1 MIPGKLK
8 MRAFSSDA
16 LENDFNSKTN
26 EELKKIHQELQ
37 RKCDQTFKEF
47 KKSHSSVEEEIR
59 KLSDLAKEQQ
69 TSWVTISF
77 LAPVQQLIAAHT
89 AQKQKQ
95 EHEEN
100 KLQEYL
106 TRNQNDMFVTL
117 YRTVRYAGEKEG
129 EASAISKINEDLK
142 QHVKAKEN
150 ERDQM
155 KESEKIFYGENMAQ
169 QKDIEWYERD
179 NKRLNAEIATLKG
192 QVKLWQSATLMII
205 ASAVAGA
212 TIWISSPN
220 VLPLTES
227 NAVEET
233 SSPNVLKQGSCLHP
247 ILDAVAEI
255 RWSCFLGLNWM
266 ARQTWSIVCLTSSW
280 EAARDFSLVVPA
292 ALSIVIDLSK
302 CHDA

>member
-1 MIPGKLK
+1 MQNNCLGGTLSTVRAMLSTLAKQSRPLTSPRMIPGKLK

-16 LENDFNSKTN
+16 LKDDFNNKTN

-37 RKCDQTFKEF
+37 RQCEQTFKEF

-59 KLSDLAKEQQ
+59 NLRNLATEQE
-69 TSWVTISF
+69 SMWGGRSF
-77 LAPVQQLIAAHT
+77 LAPVQRLIAAHN

-106 TRNQNDMFVTL
+106 TRNQNDLFAAL
-117 YRTVRYAGEKEG
+117 YRTVRYAGMKEG
-129 EASAISKINEDLK
+129 EASVCSKINEDLK

-155 KESEKIFYGENMAQ
+155 KEYEKIFYGENMAQ
-169 QKDIEWYERD
+169 QKDIEWYGRD
-179 NKRLNAEIATLKG
+179 NKRLNAEIATLEG
-192 QVKLWQSATLMII
+192 QVKLWQSVTLMII

-233 SSPNVLKQGSCLHP
+233 SSPNVLKQGSCLPP

-255 RWSCFLGLNWM
+255 R
-266 ARQTWSIVCLTSSW
+266 
-280 EAARDFSLVVPA
+280 
-292 ALSIVIDLSK
+292 
-302 CHDA
+302 